1 MSALNKIYEQ
11 QYLKSVGED
20 DDSKKRK
27 REEAHEYIDEWIEEQ
42 YDTRDYKCVSQ
53 QGKNNFINA
62 KRDLIQQMESEIPN
76 FVALSNMQ
84 KHEERTSEKV
94 KKRVE
99 MELGTQEEYAT
110 EYAEEHFAPRVTFGL
125 ILSIRDLLKCSEPN
139 VNWSYNSQGVKM
151 ITTKE
156 INSGEQLFV

>member
-1 MSALNKIYEQ
+1 MSALNKIYKQ

-27 REEAHEYIDEWIEEQ
+27 REEAHKYIDEWIEEQ
-42 YDTRDYKCVSQ
+42 YDTRDYNCVSRI
-53 QGKNNFINA
+53 GENNFINA
-62 KRDLIQQMESEIPN
+62 KRDLIQQMESELRIQNPEMGTVG
-76 FVALSNMQ
+76 VAYG
-84 KHEERTSEKV
+84 EECKKV

-125 ILSIRDLLKCSEPN
+125 ILSIRDLLE
-139 VNWSYNSQGVKM
+139 
-151 ITTKE
+151 
-156 INSGEQLFV
+156 